1 MRPPRTRGAH
11 GRRACMLTRWI
22 SPRSGGNDPGT
33 SNKWSKATCC
43 PSGAFC
49 KQVNQFY
56 SQCVK
61 NSS

>member
-1 MRPPRTRGAH
+1 
-11 GRRACMLTRWI
+11 MLTRWI